1 MMMGSTQHSRRHCRW
16 PTVLGSGLQM
26 QAEGRESGRH
36 DVDVL
41 ATGVD
46 VLATDVDAL
55 ATGVDS
61 GRPPRDS
68 FFLLAFVS
76 IVVKIHHSTLQELCI
91 VESNASPVD

>member
-1 MMMGSTQHSRRHCRW
+1 MMMGSTQHSRRHCTW

-26 QAEGRESGRH
+26 QAEALECGRH
-36 DVDVL
+36 DVDV
-41 ATGVD
+41 
-46 VLATDVDAL
+46 L

-68 FFLLAFVS
+68 FFLLAFLS
-76 IVVKIHHSTLQELCI
+76 IVAKIHHSTLQELCI